1 MIRRLAFAVTL
12 GAAALMPTGRACA
25 QSASVS
31 DTQSA
36 SSTTELDEQ
45 ATSRSGYIIAS
56 S

>member
-25 QSASVS
+25 QNASIS
-31 DTQSA
+31 DSTST
-36 SSTTELDEQ
+36 SSNAELDEQ

>member
-12 GAAALMPTGRACA
+12 GAAAVMPTGRASA
-25 QSASVS
+25 QNAPAVNSPS
-31 DTQSA
+31 T
-36 SSTTELDEQ
+36 SSNAELDEQ